1 MIDSS
6 ITAHCGVC
14 KESDNVVGA
23 IRLLASDDHMDVVW
37 PDEGAVNTVVCIY
50 VRRPRHHQADLAS
63 NMLPTQQLHRCGGY
77 VVSLRIR
84 GMWSE
89 GNGGE

>member
-1 MIDSS
+1 MINLL

-50 VRRPRHHQADLAS
+50 VRRPRHHQADLRATCYRHNS
-63 NMLPTQQLHRCGGY
+63 STVVAVML
-77 VVSLRIR
+77 
-84 GMWSE
+84 
-89 GNGGE
+89 